1 MRTLFAIVIGLA
13 LSFAFV
19 FAASHFGRG
28 KVTGAI
34 LFIGVWLVFC
44 AIDYSNG
51 VKAGYSATDELG
63 IHILL
68 FTVPVVGAWVATRLL
83 S

>member
-1 MRTLFAIVIGLA
+1 MRTLIVVLIGLV

-19 FAASHFGRG
+19 FMSSHLGRG

-34 LFIGVWLVFC
+34 LFIGLWLVFC
-44 AIDYSNG
+44 GFDYSNG
-51 VKAGYSATDELG
+51 VKAGYSAIDELG
-63 IHILL
+63 IHIAL
-68 FTVPVVGAWVATRLL
+68 FTLPAIGAWLAARFL